1 MAQPR
6 KMKEP
11 ELSPEEKAARE
22 KAEEVRRSANRIGR
36 QILTLTRNGLFVSL
50 RFLDV
55 ALCQFDYLSSDQISG
70 GPVNIKTIATTGQ
83 HLIFD
88 PQYIIEQYM
97 KDKQGLSR
105 DYLHIVLHCIFRHPF
120 VSENLNQEYWDLACD
135 IAVEN
140 IIVDLDVKQTKTRDV
155 EEIEREIKRIRGMVR
170 QVTAEYLYNFFMA
183 EAAANRD
190 IEKWKKLFYRDDH
203 RVWWEIAKQIA
214 EELKKREAEESG
226 QSASTRADRYGSRG

>member
-11 ELSPEEKAARE
+11 ELTPEEKAAIE
-22 KAEEVRRSANRIGR
+22 KAEEVRKSANRLGR

-55 ALCQFDYLSSDQISG
+55 ALCQFDYLSSDQIAG
-70 GPVNIKTIATTGQ
+70 GPINVRTIATTGQ

-105 DYLHIVLHCIFRHPF
+105 DYLHIVLHCVFRHPF

-140 IIVDLDVKQTKTRDV
+140 IISSLGLNCTLC
-155 EEIEREIKRIRGMVR
+155 
-170 QVTAEYLYNFFMA
+170 A
-183 EAAANRD
+183 
-190 IEKWKKLFYRDDH
+190 DDGNKNSIIAG
-203 RVWWEIAKQIA
+203 IAKDSCIQETDLNA
-214 EELKKREAEESG
+214 EDDKNEK
-226 QSASTRADRYGSRG
+226 